1 MTNIYCNR
9 NDLNI
14 ALSNLSHSIP
24 RRTTSPILACA
35 LIRIIDSE
43 MYLST
48 TDTNIMIETVIN
60 VECSENLEFSIPYS
74 IFQRTV
80 SKLPEE
86 NIMMIYDK
94 DENKLSIKSG
104 KYSSQHVC
112 IDSEEYPRVMIKES
126 EDYISFDKSIFKRM
140 IQKTAFSANSDEING
155 ILTGV
160 LIKNK
165 DKKLSMVACDTFRVA
180 VNENITD
187 LDKNFEVVVPA
198 KLLTEASRIIGEG
211 IDNDEIKIDVV
222 DNKIVMEFDNN
233 KVVINTLN
241 GKFIDYERII
251 NIRGPLKIRVK
262 TEDLINSIDR
272 ASIFSSFVDNNFIK
286 ISISE
291 DVLKINSLSEEGNME
306 ESIDIIKEG
315 PDLEIGFNSQYL
327 KEILRAIDDEE
338 IYLNMKTSTDPCIVT
353 PLKGEQYLYLILP
366 VRIK

>member
-24 RRTTSPILACA
+24 RRTTSPMLSCA
-35 LIRIIDSE
+35 LIRINNGE

-48 TDTNIMIETVIN
+48 TDMNIMIETVIN
-60 VECSENLEFSIPYS
+60 VECSEELEIAIPYS

-86 NIMMIYDK
+86 DIMMIFDK
-94 DENKLSIKSG
+94 DENKLTIKSG

-112 IDSEEYPRVMIKES
+112 ISSEEYPRVMIKES
-126 EDYISFDKSIFKRM
+126 EDYIKFDKNIFKKM
-140 IQKTAFSANSDEING
+140 IQKTSFSANSDEING

-160 LIKNK
+160 LIKNEN
-165 DKKLSMVACDTFRVA
+165 KKISMVACDTFRVA
-180 VNENITD
+180 LNENKTD
-187 LDKNFEVVVPA
+187 IEKNFEVVVPA
-198 KLLTEASRIIGEG
+198 KLLQETSRIIGDGEE
-211 IDNDEIKIDVV
+211 NNEIKIDVI
-222 DNKIVMEFDNN
+222 DNKIVMIFDNN

-251 NIRGPLKIRVK
+251 NISGPLKIRVK
-262 TEDLINSIDR
+262 NEDLINSIDR
-272 ASIFSSFVDNNFIK
+272 ASIFSSFVENNFIK
-286 ISISE
+286 ISINE

-327 KEILRAIDDEE
+327 KEVLKAIDDEE
-338 IYLNMKTSTDPCIVT
+338 ILLSMKTSTDPCIIT
-353 PLKGEQYLYLILP
+353 PLKEEKYLYLILP

>member
-1 MTNIYCNR
+1 MTNIYCNKT
-9 NDLNI
+9 DLNI

-24 RRTTSPILACA
+24 RRTTSPILSCA
-35 LIRIIDSE
+35 LIRINNGE

-48 TDTNIMIETVIN
+48 TDTNIMIETLIS
-60 VECSENLEFSIPYS
+60 VECSEELEIAVPYS

-86 NIMMIYDK
+86 DVMMIYDRS
-94 DENKLSIKSG
+94 ENKLTLKSG
-104 KYSSQHVC
+104 KYSSQHIC

-126 EDYISFDKSIFKRM
+126 EEYIKFDKNIFKKM
-140 IQKTAFSANSDEING
+140 IQKTAFSANSDDING

-160 LIKNK
+160 LIKNEN
-165 DKKLSMVACDTFRVA
+165 KKLSMVACDTFRVA
-180 VNENITD
+180 LNENNTD
-187 LDKNFEVVVPA
+187 IDKNFEVVVPA
-198 KLLTEASRIIGEG
+198 KLLTEASRIIGDGVE
-211 IDNDEIKIDVV
+211 NDEIKIDVI
-222 DNKIVMEFDNN
+222 DNKIVMKFDNN

-251 NIRGPLKIRVK
+251 NIRGPIKIRVK

-286 ISISE
+286 ITLNE
-291 DVLKINSLSEEGNME
+291 DMLKINSLSEEGNME

-327 KEILRAIDDEE
+327 KEILKAIDDEE
-338 IYLNMKTSTDPCIVT
+338 IYINMKTSTDPCIIT